1 MATVRFSEELRATIL
16 KNAGGLY
23 VVRETAALAKRP
35 VNVVERVYDLVM
47 APYAADIAKLPAEFF
62 RRASVIII
70 STVADA
76 AIPTPLESA
85 KVEDHYITPSEFP
98 AGSHVTRDA
107 VSSYYSHN
115 QWKLENTPD
124 TAPII
129 DEIRIWAEGV
139 YKVREER
146 DKFVEGVKSVIAAYE
161 TLGPAIKAWPALI
174 DLLPRQARA
183 KHELV
188 VERKK
193 RDEVVIETDLNVL
206 TGAVARSKLGG
217 M

>member
-47 APYAADIAKLPAEFF
+47 APYAADIVKLPKAFF
-62 RRASVIII
+62 KHSSTIVIY
-70 STVADA
+70 TVADVD
-76 AIPTPLESA
+76 IPTSLESA
-85 KVEDHYITPSEFP
+85 KIEDHYITPNILHK
-98 AGSHVTRDA
+98 GGHVT
-107 VSSYYSHN
+107 VTGSYYSHN
-115 QWKLENTPD
+115 QWRLENTPD

-139 YKVREER
+139 YKVRAEC
-146 DKFVEGVKSVIAAYE
+146 DKFVEGVKSVITACE
-161 TLGPAIKAWPALI
+161 TVGPAIKAWPALI
-174 DLLPRQARA
+174 DLLPLQIRE

-188 VERKK
+188 VTRKK
-193 RDEVVIETDLNVL
+193 RDDVFIDADLSTLTSAVV
-206 TGAVARSKLGG
+206 RSKLGG

>member
-1 MATVRFSEELRATIL
+1 MATVRFSEELRTTIL

-47 APYAADIAKLPAEFF
+47 APYAADIAKIPEAFF
-62 RRASVIII
+62 KHASTIVIH
-70 STVADA
+70 SVADV
-76 AIPTPLESA
+76 AIPTALESA
-85 KVEDHYITPSEFP
+85 KVEDHYITPNILP
-98 AGSHVTRDA
+98 TGGHVT
-107 VSSYYSHN
+107 VTGSYYSHN
-115 QWKLENTPD
+115 QWRLENTPD

-139 YKVREER
+139 HKLRAER
-146 DKFVEGVKSVIAAYE
+146 DKFVEGVKSVITACE
-161 TLGPAIKAWPALI
+161 TVGPAIKAWPALI
-174 DLLPRQARA
+174 DILPYAIRE

-188 VERKK
+188 VTRKK
-193 RDEVVIETDLNVL
+193 RDDVFIDADLNAL
-206 TGAVARSKLGG
+206 TGAVALSKLGG

>member
-1 MATVRFSEELRATIL
+1 MATVRLSEELRATIL
-16 KNAGGLY
+16 GNAVGLY
-23 VVRETAALAKRP
+23 AARETACLAKRP
-35 VNVVERVYDLVM
+35 VSVVERVYDLVI
-47 APYAADIAKLPAEFF
+47 APHAADIAKLPAAFF
-62 RRASVIII
+62 GRADVIII
-70 STVADA
+70 STVANM
-76 AIPTPLESA
+76 AIPGSLESA
-85 KVEDHYITPSEFP
+85 KIAGHYITPSEFP
-98 AGSHVTRDA
+98 AGSHVT
-107 VSSYYSHN
+107 VNGGYYSQN
-115 QWKLENTPD
+115 QWKLEDTPD

-129 DEIRIWAEGV
+129 DEIRIWADGV
-139 YKVREER
+139 YKVHEER

-174 DLLPRQARA
+174 DLLPSQARA

>member
-1 MATVRFSEELRATIL
+1 MATVRFSEELRMTIL

-47 APYAADIAKLPAEFF
+47 APYAADIAKIPAEFF

-76 AIPTPLESA
+76 AIPTSLESA
-85 KVEDHYITPSEFP
+85 KVEDHYITPNGLP
-98 AGSHVTRDA
+98 TGGHVTVA
-107 VSSYYSHN
+107 GGYYNHN

-139 YKVREER
+139 YKVRAER
-146 DKFVEGVKSVIAAYE
+146 DKFVEGVKSVITACE
-161 TLGPAIKAWPALI
+161 TVGPAIKAWPALI
-174 DLLPRQARA
+174 DLLPLQIRE

-188 VERKK
+188 VTRKK
-193 RDEVVIETDLNVL
+193 RDDVFIDADLSTLTSAVV
-206 TGAVARSKLGG
+206 RSKLGG